1 MPVFFIHSTQV
12 EDEKIT
18 ITDPLFSHL
27 SKSLRTRPGDPLILN
42 DERGRRYHTIILQ
55 ITKHLIHSKILGIQ
69 ESSPCSTPFITL
81 AQAILKG
88 EKMGWVIQKAT
99 ELGVHTFAPLITER
113 VILRM
118 SSTHAAGYQERW
130 DRIALEAAQQSE
142 RWDVPTILPPQ
153 KFQEFLQQEDKGIT
167 IMLAERQEKI
177 SLPLSKIPLSSEVQS
192 EITVVIGPEGGWTNE
207 ELQTALFR
215 GFSLATL
222 GQGILRAE
230 TASLAS
236 LAILQARLNF
246 L

>member
-18 ITDPLFSHL
+18 IPDPLASHL
-27 SKSLRTRPGDPLILN
+27 SKSLRTRSGDHLILN
-42 DERGRRYHTIILQ
+42 DERGKRYHTIVLQ
-55 ITKHLIHSKILGIQ
+55 ITRERIHSKILSIQ
-69 ESSPCSTPFITL
+69 ESAPCSTPFITL

-99 ELGVHTFAPLITER
+99 ELGIRAFVPLITER
-113 VILRM
+113 VVSRV
-118 SSTHAAGYQERW
+118 SSKHVAGWQERW
-130 DRIALEAAQQSE
+130 ERIALEAAQQSE

-153 KFQEFLQQEDKGIT
+153 RFTDFLQQEDKGIM
-167 IMLAERQEKI
+167 IVLAERQEKI
-177 SLPLSKIPLSSEVQS
+177 SLPLTKIPLSSKVQG
-192 EITVVIGPEGGWTNE
+192 EITVITGPEGGWTNA

-215 GFSLATL
+215 GASFATL
-222 GQGILRAE
+222 GKGILRAE

-236 LAILQARLNF
+236 LAILQARLNY